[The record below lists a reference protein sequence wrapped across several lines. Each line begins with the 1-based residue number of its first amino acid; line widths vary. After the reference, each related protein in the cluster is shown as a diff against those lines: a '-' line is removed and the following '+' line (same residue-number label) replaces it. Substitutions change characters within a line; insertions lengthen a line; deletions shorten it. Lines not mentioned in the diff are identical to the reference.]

1 MVGTKPSAYLTE
13 EARLEAQR
21 RMLAERYGLFSD
33 ESDDGD
39 DSAHP
44 EPNASAPPNGSVTQ
58 NGDSHQPP
66 SSTANGRDATLPN
79 PPHHEPTSSEAA
91 TYGENSS
98 IQDSDLTFV
107 MSQDDSVHEAA
118 SATANNDP
126 ENPAPLSDRASR
138 WPGVELLDPHHSNMI
153 RSFYQY
159 KADANRDAVSARDL
173 RVTQI
178 TMYPSQ
184 FLERHERKIAVN
196 DRVITYAVG
205 GHIRA
210 ILRNSPDSRCL
221 LKGHD
226 SSVADLEFLAAQET
240 NVSVDLES
248 EFISILGSVADD
260 GSVYVWKIIRRDS
273 ANSSQLQVQD
283 AIRFEHPQHEKGKSY
298 RRIAF
303 RPGPNSII
311 AENGIGV
318 AMLLMD
324 GDSPDLRVVE
334 LVKMNEKMMVR
345 DKFLKARNE
354 VVDKNGKAD
363 GNIDAAAWLSE
374 KIVVTSRGGY
384 VHLWNSENNLSPYIV
399 RLPREK
405 PTKVTSIHA
414 FKNNGLLLVVEAGR
428 ELEYWAV
435 TNIPQ
440 DLRSVSVQLRQRI
453 QLFPQDTSDL
463 FCVTSVDPAEE
474 VVIVSN
480 VKGKSFFVLHYNRT
494 AKAFDTVTEV
504 PVRQPML
511 SCSMTRSERPQL
523 PGSLNSFPE
532 MTPAQSDDL
541 GVWCVQPRGIN
552 LIHLP
557 SADCVPRTRVQPE
570 VYPTSAEKTI
580 SRKIEKIPQPLVSQ
594 SLPPNPVNSASK
606 SKEALS
612 STSPSTTAPKR
623 VPRSFNNVKSLNT
636 SPSTNKQSRELL
648 STAGKLVPQHVP
660 MSTTTTPGMENK
672 SSPISST
679 PSVVSSQAV
688 NVNIKSSSHSSAS
701 PSATADAP
709 ASTEDVMETLLNAA
723 KKAIAA
729 FEESAPQRSANEK
742 VKMERLIESVTE
754 TAEANLER
762 FVNSSMKKVLADKLV
777 PGVSQIIA
785 ESREAIKRRAKQ
797 ESKITTEHFTTVIER
812 ADISG
817 SFSTACDEMT
827 RQVSDAVTKSMS
839 SKYEELIKPTVEV
852 VNDAAEDL
860 SASVSLLRK
869 EMVKVKPEEDTG
881 PKVVEIR
888 PEDTRRTIEER
899 IAAGNV
905 DDAFMTALDSAD
917 LDLVMWL
924 CRKFDTGT
932 FFETHML
939 SQVSLLSL
947 AQQLGQ
953 GLSDEEVDLKVE
965 WLREIMLVL
974 EPDSEEIES
983 SSMQTIEELTN
994 NVSELRQ
1001 NRELLEQYDGL
1012 EKKLK
1017 TLGRLIASHVNN

>member
-39 DSAHP
+39 DSARP
-44 EPNASAPPNGSVTQ
+44 EPNASPPPNGSAAQ
-58 NGDSHQPP
+58 NGDTHQAP
-66 SSTANGRDATLPN
+66 SSTANGRDATLPT

-107 MSQDDSVHEAA
+107 MSQDDSIQDAA

-126 ENPAPLSDRASR
+126 ENPTPLSDRASR

-153 RSFYQY
+153 RAFYQY
-159 KADANRDAVSARDL
+159 KVEANRDAASARDL

-240 NVSVDLES
+240 NVSVNLES

-273 ANSSQLQVQD
+273 TNSSQLQVQD

-298 RRIAF
+298 RRVAF

-324 GDSPDLRVVE
+324 GESPDLRVVE

-354 VVDKNGKAD
+354 VVDKNGKVE
-363 GNIDAAAWLSE
+363 GNIDSAAWLSE
-374 KIVVTSRGGY
+374 KIV
-384 VHLWNSENNLSPYIV
+384 
-399 RLPREK
+399 
-405 PTKVTSIHA
+405 VTSIHA

-435 TNIPQ
+435 TNIPP
-440 DLRSVSVQLRQRI
+440 DLRSISVQLRQRI
-453 QLFPQDTSDL
+453 QLFSQDTSDL

-504 PVRQPML
+504 PVRQPIL
-511 SCSMTRSERPQL
+511 SCSMTRNDRPQL
-523 PGSLNSFPE
+523 PGALNSFPE
-532 MTPAQSDDL
+532 MTPPAQSDDL

-557 SADCVPRTRVQPE
+557 SADCVPRTRVQPD
-570 VYPTSAEKTI
+570 VFPTSAEKTI

-594 SLPPNPVNSASK
+594 SLPPNPINSASK
-606 SKEALS
+606 GKEGVS
-612 STSPSTTAPKR
+612 GTSPSTSAPKR

-648 STAGKLVPQHVP
+648 TTAGKLASQHVP

-679 PSVVSSQAV
+679 PSAVGSQAA
-688 NVNIKSSSHSSAS
+688 NVNTKSSSHPNAS
-701 PSATADAP
+701 PSATTEAP
-709 ASTEDVMETLLNAA
+709 ASTDDVIETLLNAA
-723 KKAIAA
+723 KKAITA

-797 ESKITTEHFTTVIER
+797 ESKITTEHFTKVIER

-860 SASVSLLRK
+860 SASVALLRK
-869 EMVKVKPEEDTG
+869 EMVKVNPETEVG

-899 IAAGNV
+899 IAVGNI

-924 CRKFDTGT
+924 CRKFDTST
-932 FFETHML
+932 FFETHTL

-953 GLSDEEVDLKVE
+953 GLCDEDVELKVE

-983 SSMQTIEELTN
+983 SSMQTIEELTS
-994 NVSELRQ
+994 NVTELRQ
-1001 NRELLEQYDGL
+1001 KRELLDQYDGL

-1017 TLGRLIASHVNN
+1017 TLGRLITSHVNN